1 MPKATRW
8 IVLLT
13 LLASFYTIGNIPR
26 HHTLELFSLFVF
38 VFVTY
43 AVILKFDREN
53 VHFWVLGSFGCRML
67 LFFHLP
73 NLSDDFYRFI
83 WDGRLWLNGMHPFTK
98 LPSEFLSMNLTGID
112 QSLFDKLNSKNYFTI
127 YPPVAQGI
135 FMLSAKFSNSM
146 EGSVLAMRVLILLAE
161 AGSIYLLFKIIA
173 VHKLPK
179 ENVLLYAL
187 NPLVIVELTGNLHF
201 EAFMIF
207 FLLLSFF
214 WFTDDK
220 LVLASVAFAL
230 AIGVKLVPIIFL
242 PIFIFIMP
250 WRKSITF
257 YFSIVM
263 ICVLLFI
270 PMYNQQVI
278 DGFSQSLNLYFQ
290 KFEFNAS
297 LYYLVREYGFWK
309 YGYNTIQTTG
319 LKMAVWCSVVIMI
332 FILFQNFALLKK
344 IKGQWSIVNTPL
356 TIDYRLLT
364 TYLFILTIYFTFAT
378 TVHPWYITTLVALST
393 LSNYRYAV
401 LWSGLILM
409 TYSGY
414 SVSNYSENL
423 WLAIVEYL
431 LVFAYLS
438 YEIAWK
444 RNTSFYSL

>member
-1 MPKATRW
+1 MPKGARW
-8 IVLLT
+8 IVLLS
-13 LLASFYTIGNIPR
+13 LLVSFYFIGYLPR
-26 HHTLELFSLFVF
+26 HHTLELFSLLIFA
-38 VFVTY
+38 FVTY

-53 VHFWVLGSFGCRML
+53 ILFWVVGAMGCRML

-98 LPSEFLSMNLTGID
+98 LPPEFLAMNLTGID

-135 FMLSAKFSNSM
+135 FMLSAKFSNSI
-146 EGSVLAMRVLILLAE
+146 EGSVLTMRVLILLAE
-161 AGSIYLLFKIIA
+161 AGSIYLLSKIIEA
-173 VHKLPK
+173 YKLPK
-179 ENVLLYAL
+179 GNVLLYAL
-187 NPLVIVELTGNLHF
+187 NPLVIIELTGNLHF

-207 FLLLSFF
+207 LLLLSFF
-214 WFTDDK
+214 WLTKNK
-220 LVLASVAFAL
+220 LILASLAFAF
-230 AIGVKLVPIIFL
+230 AIGIKLLPIVFL
-242 PIFIFIMP
+242 PIFIFVMP
-250 WRKSITF
+250 WRKSLLF
-257 YFSIVM
+257 YFSIL
-263 ICVLLFI
+263 ITCVLLFF

-278 DGFSQSLNLYFQ
+278 DGFHQSLNLYFQ

-319 LKMAVWCSVVIMI
+319 WKMAVGCSIVII
-332 FILFQNFALLKK
+332 VLILFRNFVLLKK
-344 IKGQWSIVNTPL
+344 VKGQWSIVNTPL

-364 TYLFILTIYFTFAT
+364 TCLFILTIYFIFAT

-393 LSNYRYAV
+393 LSNYRYAL

-414 SVSNYSENL
+414 SVSDYAENF
-423 WLAIVEYL
+423 WFVVVEYL
-431 LVFAYLS
+431 LVFTYLV

-444 RNTSFYSL
+444 RSKYFSSF

>member
-1 MPKATRW
+1 
-8 IVLLT
+8 VLLT

-67 LFFHLP
+67 LFFNLP

-98 LPSEFLSMNLTGID
+98 LPPEFLSMNLTGID

-135 FMLSAKFSNSM
+135 FMLSAKFSNSI

-161 AGSIYLLFKIIA
+161 AGSIYLLLKIIA
-173 VHKLPK
+173 VYKLPK
-179 ENVLLYAL
+179 GNVLLYAL

-220 LVLASVAFAL
+220 LVLASAAFAL
-230 AIGVKLVPIIFL
+230 AIGVKLLPIIFL
-242 PIFIFIMP
+242 PILIFILP
-250 WRKSITF
+250 WRKSILF
-257 YFSIVM
+257 YFSILV

-278 DGFSQSLNLYFQ
+278 NGFSQSLNLYFQ

-319 LKMAVWCSVVIMI
+319 WKMAVGCSIVII
-332 FILFQNFALLKK
+332 LLILFRNFVLLKK
-344 IKGQWSIVNTPL
+344 VNGQWSIVNTPL

-364 TYLFILTIYFTFAT
+364 TCLFILTIYFIFAT

-393 LSNYRYAV
+393 LSNYRYAL

-409 TYSGY
+409 TYAGY
-414 SVSNYSENL
+414 SASNYSENL
-423 WLAIVEYL
+423 WYVIVEYL
-431 LVFAYLS
+431 LVFAYLV

-444 RNTSFYSL
+444 RNNSFYSL